1 MADGTSQTQLVKQLR
16 QERDRFLAFAFCR
29 ADLLLELTT
38 DHQIVFASG
47 ACRSVFGLSAEEMS
61 GHSLLKF
68 VAEQDQPLVNATLA
82 GMTGGARPEPIN
94 ITCCTAKGAPRTLSL
109 TGYFVE
115 DLQQHY
121 FLSCKIPTLPRASS
135 GAEDRE
141 AAGAVMHD
149 TASFNKVVSRS
160 LETASDHTLTLL
172 ELGNYSAVL
181 DQLDAASQEEL
192 HETINSYLRA
202 SSDDA
207 NSAAAFGEGRFGLIH
222 RPEVDIEQLSSKISA
237 KVKSADPSG
246 LGIEIEKAS
255 IILAEAGVGDGNP
268 SQAFDYMVR
277 QFARGGEDGVKLNDL
292 QNGLPQILNKIQKTA
307 NQVRSVIADESFR
320 MVFQPIV
327 RLDTRATHHYEVLAR
342 IDGEIGSPAKF
353 IQSAEDLSLI
363 RGFDMAM
370 CRRAIGWLR
379 QQGDRTAQR
388 AVAVNLSAQSIGN
401 NAFVG
406 NLMEQLIPLGKNR
419 KHMLFEITE
428 SSRMEDPNT
437 ANNAIQ
443 ALRKEGHLVCLDDFG
458 VGEAS
463 LQYLRQFQVDIL
475 KIDGSYVRECLH
487 DKTSAHIL
495 KAIAELCVDLEIET
509 VAEMVEDAE
518 TCTFLIDCGIVF
530 GQGYYFGRPCQEVET
545 FEQTEKRSPV
555 ARRRGATESWG

>member
-1 MADGTSQTQLVKQLR
+1 MADNTSQTRLVKQLR

-29 ADLLLELTT
+29 ADLLLELTA
-38 DHQIVFASG
+38 DLHIVFASG
-47 ACRSVFGLSAEEMS
+47 ACRSVFGLSAEEMN
-61 GHSLLKF
+61 GRCLLEL
-68 VAEQDQPLVNATLA
+68 VVERDQPVVKATLD
-82 GMTGGARPEPIN
+82 GMTGGSRPEPID
-94 ITCCTAKGAPRTLSL
+94 IICCDAKGAPRTLSL
-109 TGYFVE
+109 TGYYVE
-115 DLQQHY
+115 DLQRHY
-121 FLSCKIPTLPRASS
+121 FLSCKIPSAPRASS
-135 GAEDRE
+135 AAEERE

-149 TASFNKVVSRS
+149 TASFNKVLSRS
-160 LETASDHTLTLL
+160 LRTDSDHTLTLL

-181 DQLDAASQEEL
+181 EQLDTESQEEL
-192 HETINSYLRA
+192 HQTINSYLRA

-246 LGIEIEKAS
+246 LGVEIEKAS

-268 SQAFDYMVR
+268 AQAFDFMVR
-277 QFARGGEDGVKLNDL
+277 QFARGGDNGIKLKDL
-292 QNGLPQILNKIQKTA
+292 QNGLPEILANIKQTA
-307 NQVRSVIADESFR
+307 TEVRSVIADESFS

-327 RLDTRATHHYEVLAR
+327 TLESRDIHHYELLAR

-353 IQSAEDLSLI
+353 IQCAEDLSLI

-370 CRRAIGWLR
+370 CRKAISWLR
-379 QQGDRTAQR
+379 DQGDMVAKRT
-388 AVAVNLSAQSIGN
+388 VAVNLSAQSIGDRV
-401 NAFVG
+401 FVES
-406 NLMEQLIPLGKNR
+406 LMEQLIVLGENR
-419 KHMLFEITE
+419 KHILFEITE
-428 SSRMEDPNT
+428 SSRMEDPDA

-443 ALRKEGHLVCLDDFG
+443 DLRKEGHLVCLDDFG

-475 KIDGSYVRECLH
+475 KIDGSYVRECRK

-495 KAIAELCVDLEIET
+495 KAIADLCADLEIAT

-518 TCTFLIDCGIVF
+518 TCQFLIECGIVF
-530 GQGYYFGRPCQEVET
+530 GQGYHFGRPSQEIEV
-545 FEQTEKRSPV
+545 FEQPEQRSPM
-555 ARRRGATESWG
+555 ARRRGVTESWG

>member
-1 MADGTSQTQLVKQLR
+1 MANGPSQTQLVKQLR

-29 ADLLLELTT
+29 ADLLLELTA

-47 ACRSVFGLSAEEMS
+47 ACRSVFGLTAEEMS
-61 GHSLLKF
+61 GHSIF
-68 VAEQDQPLVNATLA
+68 EFIAEKDQPLVNATLA

-94 ITCCTAKGAPRTLSL
+94 ITCRNGKGVPRTLSL

-115 DLQQHY
+115 DLEQHY
-121 FLSCKIPTLPRASS
+121 FLSCKIPTSPRASS

-149 TASFNKVVSRS
+149 TSSFNKVVSRS

-192 HETINSYLRA
+192 HDTINSYLRA

-222 RPEVDIEQLSSKISA
+222 RPEMDIEQLSSKISE
-237 KVKSADPSG
+237 KVKSVDPSG

-268 SQAFDYMVR
+268 AQAFDYMVR
-277 QFARGGEDGVKLNDL
+277 QFARGGDEGVKLNDL
-292 QNGLPQILNKIQKTA
+292 QCGLPQILTRIQKTA
-307 NQVRSVIADESFR
+307 TQVRSVIADESFR

-327 RLDTRATHHYEVLAR
+327 RLDTRDTHHYEVLAR
-342 IDGEIGSPAKF
+342 IDGEIGSPAGF

-370 CRRAIGWLR
+370 CRKSIRWLR
-379 QQGDRTAQR
+379 EQGERTSQR
-388 AVAVNLSAQSIGN
+388 SVAVNLSAQSIGDS
-401 NAFVG
+401 AFVG
-406 NLMEQLIPLGKNR
+406 NLMEHLVALGEHR
-419 KHMLFEITE
+419 KHILFEITE
-428 SSRMEDPNT
+428 SSQMENPEA

-475 KIDGSYVRECLH
+475 KIDGSYVRECLE

-509 VAEMVEDAE
+509 VAEMIEDAE
-518 TCTFLIDCGIVF
+518 TCKFLINCGIVF
-530 GQGYYFGRPCQEVET
+530 GQGYHFGRPSQEIEV
-545 FEQTEKRSPV
+545 FEETEKRSPV
-555 ARRRGATESWG
+555 ARRRGMTESWG

>member
-1 MADGTSQTQLVKQLR
+1 MADGTPQPQSVKQLR

-29 ADLLLELTT
+29 ADLLLELTA
-38 DHQIVFASG
+38 DHKIVFASG
-47 ACRSVFGLSAEEMS
+47 ACRSVFGLSADEMK
-61 GHSLLKF
+61 GHGLQEF
-68 VAEQDQPLVNATLA
+68 IVEQDQSVVNATLG

-94 ITCCTAKGAPRTLSL
+94 IMCRNTKGAPRTLSL

-115 DLQQHY
+115 DLQRHY
-121 FLSCKIPTLPRASS
+121 FLSCKIPAAPRASS
-135 GAEDRE
+135 GAEARE

-160 LETASDHTLTLL
+160 LETANDHTLTLL
-172 ELGNYSAVL
+172 ELSNYSTVL
-181 DQLDAASQEEL
+181 DQLDTASQEEL

-246 LGIEIEKAS
+246 LGVEIEKAS
-255 IILAEAGVGDGNP
+255 VILAEAGVGDGNP
-268 SQAFDYMVR
+268 AQAFDYMVR
-277 QFARGGEDGVKLNDL
+277 QFARGGDNGIRLNDL
-292 QNGLPQILNKIQKTA
+292 QNGLPKILAQIQRTA
-307 NQVRSVIADESFR
+307 TEVRSVIADESFR
-320 MVFQPIV
+320 LVFQPIV
-327 RLDTRATHHYEVLAR
+327 RLDTRATHHYELLAR
-342 IDGEIGSPAKF
+342 IDGEIGSPARF

-363 RGFDMAM
+363 RGFDMAV
-370 CRRAIGWLR
+370 CRKAISWLR
-379 QQGDRTAQR
+379 KQGEMTSQR
-388 AVAVNLSAQSIGN
+388 AVAVNLSAQSIGDSV
-401 NAFVG
+401 FVET
-406 NLMEQLIPLGKNR
+406 LREQLVALGENR
-419 KHMLFEITE
+419 KHILFEITE
-428 SSRMEDPNT
+428 SSRMENPIV

-443 ALRKEGHLVCLDDFG
+443 ALRNDGHLVCLDDFG

-495 KAIAELCVDLEIET
+495 KAIADLCVDLGIDT
-509 VAEMVEDAE
+509 VAEMVEDDE
-518 TCTFLIDCGIVF
+518 TCKFLTKSGIVF
-530 GQGYYFGRPCQEVET
+530 AQGYHFGRPSQEIEV
-545 FEQTEKRSPV
+545 FEQPERRPAV
-555 ARRRGATESWG
+555 ARRLGAQESWG